1 MVDRLVDSEA
11 NARRIAMAESCFGT
25 SGQPLAVKGRV
36 LVGEGVLTKGCRKE
50 PKPRQFFLFNDIL
63 VYGNIVIHKKKYNKQ
78 HIIPLE
84 EVKVQNLEDEGEFSN
99 GWLIYTRNKS
109 FPVYAATSSEK
120 KEWMAHI
127 DRCIRDLLQKSGK
140 TATGEYAAPWVPDV
154 EASHCMVCQK
164 SQFTVLNRR
173 HHCRKCGAVVCGQCS
188 TKKHHLPAQSK
199 KPLRVCDNCYESLT
213 KVPDKSET
221 NKNWQGKPSSFDSS
235 GEEDTDDE
243 NEQNGNVEVSANQ
256 LSKPL
261 FMLLSIL

>member
-1 MVDRLVDSEA
+1 
-11 NARRIAMAESCFGT
+11 MAEACFGG

-140 TATGEYAAPWVPDV
+140 TAIGEYAAPWVPDV

-173 HHCRKCGAVVCGQCS
+173 VRFLHFYKFLFVKSRS
-188 TKKHHLPAQSK
+188 TYFLAP
-199 KPLRVCDNCYESLT
+199 
-213 KVPDKSET
+213 
-221 NKNWQGKPSSFDSS
+221 
-235 GEEDTDDE
+235 
-243 NEQNGNVEVSANQ
+243 
-256 LSKPL
+256 LSKMWGRGLWTMFNQKTSSTIPVQET
-261 FMLLSIL
+261 FESM